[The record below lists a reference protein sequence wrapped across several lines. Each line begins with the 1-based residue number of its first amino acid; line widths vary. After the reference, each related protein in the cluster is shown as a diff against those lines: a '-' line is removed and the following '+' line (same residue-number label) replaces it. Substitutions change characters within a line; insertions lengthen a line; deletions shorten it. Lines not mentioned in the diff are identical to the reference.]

1 MSSIISYLL
10 VIMTPSSVGLRE
22 AWSIIDYC
30 PHRSIAME
38 IIAMYS
44 QQILSTQAEIKV
56 VE

>member
-1 MSSIISYLL
+1 
-10 VIMTPSSVGLRE
+10 MTPSSMGLRE

-30 PHRSIAME
+30 PHWSIAME

-56 VE
+56 ME